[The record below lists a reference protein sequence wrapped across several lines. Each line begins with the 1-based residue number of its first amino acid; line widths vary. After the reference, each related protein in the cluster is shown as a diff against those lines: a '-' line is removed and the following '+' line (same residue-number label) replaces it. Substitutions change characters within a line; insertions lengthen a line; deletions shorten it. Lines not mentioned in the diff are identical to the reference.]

1 MSNLKTSAFGPI
13 REARKLAFSE
23 SINKSRCITVEL
35 NEVGWIH
42 IRQYV
47 GVGGFLGHKDIYAD
61 LSLTTED
68 ARNLIKCLKEFVPVS
83 ECEKK
88 AADE

>member
-1 MSNLKTSAFGPI
+1 MKLKTSTFGPI

-23 SINKSRCITVEL
+23 SITKCAITVEL

-42 IRQYV
+42 VRQFK
-47 GVGGFLGHKDIYAD
+47 GNGGLFGHTPRYSD

-68 ARNLIKCLKEFVPVS
+68 ARNLIKCLTEFVPQQ
-83 ECEKK
+83 ECDKTTPK
-88 AADE
+88 RSR